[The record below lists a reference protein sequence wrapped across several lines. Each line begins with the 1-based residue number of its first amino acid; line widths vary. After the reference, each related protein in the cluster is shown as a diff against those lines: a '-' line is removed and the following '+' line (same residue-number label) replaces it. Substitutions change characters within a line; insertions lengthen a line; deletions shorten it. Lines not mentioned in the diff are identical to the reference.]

1 MFYDESEREVVFDF
15 FAKDA
20 VGTGKGGGALC
31 KEFELESGSRG
42 RIRTDDQRVNSALRY
57 RCATREC

>member
-15 FAKDA
+15 FAEDA

-31 KEFELESGSRG
+31 KEFEVEIGSTDWSPLPVTLPSKKG
-42 RIRTDDQRVNSALRY
+42 LIVRT
-57 RCATREC
+57 